1 MENQNGNWFV
11 VLTEPQQEIPTVWRM
26 HELGLELFTPVVRRR
41 VKTGRLG
48 RRGHQVTRVIA
59 KPMFPGYGFIRDT
72 GINIESLCESTR
84 GVRDYLRLRRPGY
97 DFPVAVLLPDA
108 AVRAVFAKQIQE
120 QQAWLKETGGR
131 YGSHFKKGDLV
142 RVDEGSAY
150 TGLVAHIDRIDSKGR
165 IELLF
170 GMIRHTLPAD
180 MVIAA

>member
-1 MENQNGNWFV
+1 
-11 VLTEPQQEIPTVWRM
+11 M

-48 RRGHQVTRVIA
+48 KRGHQVTRVIA

-72 GINIESLCESTR
+72 AIDIDQLCETTR
-84 GVRDYLRLRRPGY
+84 GVRGYLRICQPGHHE
-97 DFPVAVLLPDA
+97 PVAARLPDA
-108 AVRAVFAKQIQE
+108 AVQAVFAKQIQE
-120 QQAWLKETGGR
+120 QQTWLKETGGR
-131 YGSHFKKGDLV
+131 YGGNFKKGDRV

-150 TGLVAHIDRIDSKGR
+150 TGLMATIDHIDSKGR